1 MIWAS
6 INIASAIVVSMIVA
20 YKLGAYPDQFILGE
34 RIGMGATAAGM
45 LMRIG
50 PILGKGVFGEQTPFD
65 DWSVTLLHMGLAVYF
80 LSRIY
85 RVHRH
90 WINNERAKRQARDYF
105 GGVGR

>member
-20 YKLGAYPDQFILGE
+20 YKLGAYPDHFNLGE
-34 RIGMGATAAGM
+34 RVGMGLTASGM

-50 PILGKGVFGEQTPFD
+50 PILGHGVFGERSPFD
-65 DWSVTLLHMGLAVYF
+65 DWSVTVLHVGLAVYF
-80 LSRIY
+80 SARIY
-85 RVHRH
+85 RVHKH
-90 WINNERAKRQARDYF
+90 WLNNERAKRAAREWM